1 MRDFLPRPA
10 IAPAT
15 VWTFPVP
22 RRAQL
27 SNGVELM
34 IFDLPGQHVVSA
46 CLVLDVPLNAEG
58 RDIEGVAT
66 ICARTLDE
74 GTLRH
79 DGDEFAELLE
89 TEGAGFGVDLSL
101 SGLQAVLDV
110 PASHLDRALELF
122 AEAVTEPSL
131 ADRDVN
137 RHVQLRLAEIEQA
150 QANSA
155 QIASIAFRAAVFEE
169 SRRAA
174 RMNGGEPETVRQV
187 TPEAVGAFHHDHFG
201 PAGATLIMAGDF
213 IDDPIAA
220 AERCLGSWGND
231 DQRRVVA
238 EEPVPAPQRTLLID
252 RPGAVQADVRLG
264 GFGID
269 RLDPRWSAISV
280 ASYAMGGAFLSRLN
294 AVLREEKGYTY
305 GVRMNFGPLRT
316 GGSFAVQGSFR
327 TEVVV
332 DALAITN
339 ELIKVEGAPF
349 TSQEVDDAVAFF
361 TGVSP
366 LRYATADGVADQA
379 ATQVLAG
386 LPDDYVDRSLALLR
400 SVTPEA
406 ATEAYRSVV
415 HPDELTLVVV
425 GDAERLAEPLR
436 ATGFPDLEIRTPASI
451 GTASVGNRAAAVTE
465 PRRSDRHAS
474 SSASDDEVGGFRAT
488 MRRAHQSRAQP
499 PSARSARFT
508 AALASCIF
516 FWYVPRSPAVSAL
529 SAASKA
535 ADASLS
541 ALVAAGLSASPVGVF
556 PSALPPS
563 SVVPPELPWNT
574 WSSACC
580 KVSPMPTDWP
590 KRTTTKRSAG

>member
-10 IAPAT
+10 IAPAA
-15 VWTFPVP
+15 VWTFPTP
-22 RRAQL
+22 RRARL
-27 SNGVELM
+27 SNGIEMM
-34 IFDLPGQHVVSA
+34 IFELPGQHVISA
-46 CLVLDVPLNAEG
+46 HLVLDVPLNAEG

-150 QANSA
+150 QANSS
-155 QIASIAFRAAVFEE
+155 QIASIAFRAAIFEE
-169 SRRAA
+169 TRRAA

-187 TPEAVGAFHHDHFG
+187 TPDAVSAFHHDHFG
-201 PAGATLIMAGDF
+201 PAGTTLILAGDF
-213 IDDPIAA
+213 AEDPIAG
-220 AERCLGSWGND
+220 AERSLGSWRND

-238 EEPVPAPQRTLLID
+238 EEPAAGIRRMVLVD

-294 AVLREEKGYTY
+294 AILREEKGYTY

-327 TEVVV
+327 TEVVA
-332 DALAITN
+332 DALAITR
-339 ELIKVEGAPF
+339 ELITVDQAPF
-349 TSQEVDDAVAFF
+349 TSQEVDDAVAYF

-379 ATQVLAG
+379 ATQILAE
-386 LPDDYVDRSLALLR
+386 LPEDYVDRSLALLR
-400 SVTPEA
+400 SVTPDA

-415 HPDELTLVVV
+415 NPDELTLVVV
-425 GDAERLAEPLR
+425 GDAERLADPLR
-436 ATGFPDLEIRTPASI
+436 ATGFPDIEVRTPDFEE
-451 GTASVGNRAAAVTE
+451 T
-465 PRRSDRHAS
+465 
-474 SSASDDEVGGFRAT
+474 
-488 MRRAHQSRAQP
+488 Q
-499 PSARSARFT
+499 
-508 AALASCIF
+508 L
-516 FWYVPRSPAVSAL
+516 
-529 SAASKA
+529 
-535 ADASLS
+535 
-541 ALVAAGLSASPVGVF
+541 
-556 PSALPPS
+556 
-563 SVVPPELPWNT
+563 
-574 WSSACC
+574 
-580 KVSPMPTDWP
+580 
-590 KRTTTKRSAG
+590 